1 MKVILNYLPPGRID
15 QPSSSL
21 SILQSF
27 LTQNGIEVK
36 TIYWNILMLPL
47 TFYYENSHDVF
58 RNVFPFLADLAEEY
72 NDSTIR
78 KKLVSYLQSQ
88 KPFFKTSDNFYSNSL
103 DEIQR
108 NARQLIRTELQK
120 EGNEAVLYGISA
132 RFYQWIPGRMLAK
145 AIKQLYPAA
154 KIVVGGLSS
163 HDAAIAMLK
172 KNPDFDYAVWGEGE
186 YPLLDLCNHLEHNS
200 VSLENIPRLV
210 YRDGEELIANKPMK
224 SGYLDFTDY
233 IFPDISDYFETLAA
247 NKISKESV
255 QILIHSV
262 CGCRWNK
269 CSFCSYSTD
278 KVFRER
284 TAENIFQEIKTCSE
298 KYGINNFYMADNEMV
313 GKDIVRFER
322 LLDLLIDFNQDAS
335 RDFRI
340 YGEMIPSSGIT
351 PAIFGKMSKAGF
363 KFLFI
368 GYEAVTDSLLK
379 KMRKE
384 NSFSENIYFVKQA
397 LKNNIKPQAN
407 IIQEIPNETDTDI
420 VESTNNLHYLRF
432 FFHLNG
438 IEFKHDFITLN
449 LYKGTEYFRKM
460 PDEEKENYGIHAFSD
475 FIPASFISKQER
487 WDFFSYR
494 RNFPLNSTL
503 WYHFLSVERFYRKN
517 KFTCKVVREEQG
529 LVFKE
534 YFNNELIK
542 NLSLTHPLYFRILAE
557 TENSIMSIAGL
568 QQKFKVDYPEL
579 TENKLKEFLNVL
591 KSNHMIYCSD
601 DYMSIISVICMDI
614 NELIILPIL

>member
-27 LTQNGIEVK
+27 LKQNGIEVK

-58 RNVFPFLADLAEEY
+58 RNIFPFLADVAEEY
-72 NDSTIR
+72 NDLGIR
-78 KKLVSYLQSQ
+78 KKLVSYLQSL
-88 KPFFKTSDNFYSNSL
+88 KPFFKTNGNFYSNSL
-103 DEIQR
+103 DEIQKNTR
-108 NARQLIRTELQK
+108 RLIHTELQK
-120 EGNEAVLYGISA
+120 EENEAVLYGISA
-132 RFYQWIPGRMLAK
+132 RFYQWIPGKMLAK
-145 AIKQLYPAA
+145 AIRQLYPTA

-163 HDAAIAMLK
+163 RDAAIAMLK

-186 YPLLDLCNHLEHNS
+186 YPLLDLCNHLEKNS
-200 VSLENIPRLV
+200 VKLEDIPRLV
-210 YRDGEELIANKPMK
+210 YREGEELIANKPMK
-224 SGYLDFTDY
+224 SAYLDFSDY

-247 NKISKESV
+247 NKISKENV

-313 GKDIVRFER
+313 GKDIARFER

-335 RDFRI
+335 RNFRI
-340 YGEMIPSSGIT
+340 YGEMIPSSAIT
-351 PAIFGKMSKAGF
+351 PVIFSKMSRAGF

-368 GYEAVTDSLLK
+368 GYEAVTDLLLK

-407 IIQEIPNETDTDI
+407 IIQEIPNETDDDI

-438 IEFKHDFITLN
+438 IGFNHDFITLN

-460 PDEEKENYGIHAFSD
+460 PAEEKENYGIHAFSD
-475 FIPASFISKQER
+475 FIPETFISNQER

-494 RNFPLNSTL
+494 RNFPLNYTL
-503 WYHFLSVERFYRKN
+503 WYHFMSVEHFYRKN
-517 KFTCKVVREEQG
+517 KFACNVVREEQG

-534 YFNNELIK
+534 YFNGELIK
-542 NLSLTHPLYFRILAE
+542 NLNLTNPLYFSILSEA
-557 TENSIMSIAGL
+557 ENSIVSLAGL
-568 QQKFKVDYPEL
+568 HQKLNAEYPEL
-579 TENKLKEFLNVL
+579 TESALKELLDVL
-591 KSNHMIYCSD
+591 KSNYIIYCND
-601 DYMSIISVICMDI
+601 DYSALISVISLDR
-614 NELIILPIL
+614 NN

>member
-1 MKVILNYLPPGRID
+1 M
-15 QPSSSL
+15 
-21 SILQSF
+21 
-27 LTQNGIEVK
+27 EAK

-47 TFYYENSHDVF
+47 TFYYDNSHDVF
-58 RNVFPFLADLAEEY
+58 RNIFPFLADLAEEY
-72 NDSTIR
+72 NDTVIR
-78 KKLVSYLQSQ
+78 KKLVSYLHSL
-88 KPFFKTSDNFYSNSL
+88 KPFYKTTDNFYSNSL

-108 NARQLIRTELQK
+108 NTRQLIHAELQK
-120 EGNEAVLYGISA
+120 DENEAVLYGISA

-145 AIKQLYPAA
+145 AIKQLYPNA

-163 HDAAIAMLK
+163 RDAAIAMLK

-186 YPLLDLCNHLEHNS
+186 YPLLDLCKHLEHNS
-200 VSLENIPRLV
+200 VQLEVIPRFV
-210 YRDGEELIANKPMK
+210 YRDGEAIIANKPLK
-224 SGYLDFTDY
+224 SSYLDFTDY

-269 CSFCSYSTD
+269 CSFCSYSAD

-284 TAENIFQEIKTCSE
+284 TAENIFQEIKSCSD

-313 GKDIVRFER
+313 GKDVARFEK
-322 LLDLLIDFNQDAS
+322 LLDLLIDFNQDVT

-340 YGEMIPSSGIT
+340 YGEMIPSANIS
-351 PAIFGKMSKAGF
+351 PAIFSKMSKAGF

-368 GYEAVTDSLLK
+368 GYEAVTDLLLK
-379 KMRKE
+379 KMKKE

-397 LKNNIKPQAN
+397 LKHNIKPQVN
-407 IIQEIPNETDTDI
+407 IIQEVPNETDDDI
-420 VESTNNLHYLRF
+420 VESTNNLHFLRF

-438 IEFKHDFITLN
+438 IEFNHDFISLN

-460 PDEEKENYGIHAFSD
+460 PHEEKENYGIHAFSD
-475 FIPASFISKQER
+475 YMPESFIAKQER

-503 WYHFLSVERFYRKN
+503 WYHFMSIERFYRKN
-517 KFTCKVVREEQG
+517 KFTCEVVSEEQG

-542 NLSLTHPLYFRILAE
+542 NLSLIHPLYYRILAE
-557 TENSIMSIAGL
+557 TENNIVSLAGL
-568 QQKFKVDYPEL
+568 EQKFKAEYPEL
-579 TENKLKEFLNVL
+579 TENKLKELLNVL
-591 KSNHMIYCSD
+591 KSNYIIYCSD
-601 DYMSIISVICMDI
+601 DFLSIISIINIDI
-614 NELIILPIL
+614 E

>member
-15 QPSSSL
+15 QPSTSL

-27 LTQNGIEVK
+27 LKQNGIEAK

-58 RNVFPFLADLAEEY
+58 RNLFPFLADVAEEF
-72 NDSTIR
+72 NDSAIR
-78 KKLVSYLQSQ
+78 KKLVSYLQSL
-88 KPFFKTSDNFYSNSL
+88 KPFFKTTDNFYSNSL

-108 NARQLIRTELQK
+108 NAHQLIRTELQK

-145 AIKQLYPAA
+145 AIKQLYPSA
-154 KIVVGGLSS
+154 KIVVGGVSS
-163 HDAAIAMLK
+163 RNAAFALLK
-172 KNPDFDYAVWGEGE
+172 KNPDFDYVVWGEGE
-186 YPLLDLCNHLEHNS
+186 YPLLDLCNHLEKNS
-200 VSLENIPRLV
+200 VKLEDIPRLV
-210 YRDGEELIANKPMK
+210 YRDGEEVIANKPMK

-233 IFPDISDYFETLAA
+233 IFPDISDYFETLTA

-313 GKDIVRFER
+313 GKDVARFER
-322 LLDLLIDFNQDAS
+322 LLDLLIDFNQDTS

-351 PAIFGKMSKAGF
+351 PATFSKMSKAGF

-379 KMRKE
+379 KMKKE

-397 LKNNIKPQAN
+397 LKHSIKPQAN
-407 IIQEIPNETDTDI
+407 IIQEIPNETDDDI
-420 VESTNNLHYLRF
+420 LESTNNLHFLRF
-432 FFHLNG
+432 FFHLNKV
-438 IEFKHDFITLN
+438 EFKHDFISLN

-460 PDEEKENYGIHAFSD
+460 PAEEKENYGIHAFSD
-475 FIPASFISKQER
+475 FIPDSFISKQER

-494 RNFPLNSTL
+494 RNFPVNSTL
-503 WYHFLSVERFYRKN
+503 WYQFMTIEQFYRKN
-517 KFTCKVVREEQG
+517 KFTCEIVKEEQG

-534 YFNNELIK
+534 YFNNQLIK
-542 NLSLTHPLYFRILAE
+542 NLSLNNPVYYDILKETDSRIVSLGDLYY
-557 TENSIMSIAGL
+557 
-568 QQKFKVDYPEL
+568 KFSDEYPEL
-579 TENKLKEFLNVL
+579 TENTLKVLLNVL
-591 KSNHMIYCSD
+591 KSNFIIYCND
-601 DYMSIISVICMDI
+601 DYSSIISVISQDI
-614 NELIILPIL
+614 D